1 VTLRTTVVP
10 HGTTTRRGR
19 ALTGVAV
26 AALVAAA
33 GADAF
38 AQTLTV
44 PPVTRGDPTLTGLAT
59 SRQAPEGRM
68 LVEADSL
75 VYDIDGD
82 TITADGGVVIYYG
95 AYTLT
100 AGSVTVDRA
109 RERVMAKGSV
119 EIVDPAGNIVRG
131 ESVELTDDLRDG
143 VVAAFELVTAQ
154 RTAFTAK
161 SATRTDGD
169 VTVFEDGVYLPCVD
183 CDGVAGRK
191 PVWQIRA
198 QRIVHKQGEKTV
210 TFENASFEFLGVPI
224 AWVPKMTQPD
234 PSVRRQSGLLMPTIT
249 YDNERGAG
257 LITPWYQV
265 LSPTMDVTV
274 APGVFTRQ
282 GLFADVEF
290 RHRLDSGLYSIR
302 ASGIRQL
309 DPGAYAG
316 TSGDR
321 EWRGSI
327 ATEGDFRINE
337 RWNWGWDLAVATDPT
352 YFDDYDRPEGGDDVV
367 NDIFLTGVDL
377 RNRWEGHLYGFFV
390 EQEDSQDPDAPPQDV
405 DLQEKQPYVHPVI
418 DHSIYA
424 PNAVMG
430 GELSLTTNLT
440 SLSRAKRDIYEFDS
454 DDDGKYGPDDGEK
467 VRLRGAAGNFSRASV
482 DALWR
487 RRIVDQLGQV
497 YTPFVS
503 FRGDVLFSSPDA
515 ADKVGLPSDEVG
527 ARVMPAVGLEYS
539 WPILVQSSV
548 GSSVIEPI
556 AQVIVRPNETG
567 VGDFSNEDAQ
577 SLVFDTTTL
586 FDYDKFS
593 GYDRVEGGGRLNY
606 GLRYTGTFHRGVTLT
621 GTVGQSIQLFGDN
634 SFDDAN
640 PYDTG
645 VGSGLAD
652 DASDY
657 VASLSLDTTLGL
669 LVNGFARFD
678 RDDLEPNWLQA
689 QVIGSAG
696 RFTGAFTYAFIRGE
710 PEIGVP
716 EDRSEFQATA
726 NVQVTERWRLFGGTR
741 YDLENDAF
749 VRNALGLAY
758 DDEAFSI
765 SLAYSQDKTQ
775 ADGEPDDQ
783 TVFLRLGL
791 RTLGEANTSTA
802 ADY

>member
-1 VTLRTTVVP
+1 M
-10 HGTTTRRGR
+10 
-19 ALTGVAV
+19 
-26 AALVAAA
+26 
-33 GADAF
+33 
-38 AQTLTV
+38 
-44 PPVTRGDPTLTGLAT
+44 PPVRTGPPTLTDLAT
-59 SRQAPEGRM
+59 SQQAPEGRM

-82 TITADGGVVIYYG
+82 TIAAEGSVVIYYG
-95 AYTLT
+95 SYTLT
-100 AGSVTVDRA
+100 AGRVEVNRA
-109 RERVMAKGSV
+109 AERVTASGSV

-131 ESVELTDDLRDG
+131 EKVELTDDLRDG
-143 VVAAFELVTAQ
+143 VVEALELVTAQ

-161 SATRTDGD
+161 SATRTNGD
-169 VTVFEDGVYLPCVD
+169 ETVFEDGVYLPCVD
-183 CDGVAGRK
+183 CDGVSGRK

-198 QRIVHKQGEKTV
+198 QRIIHKQGEKTV

-234 PSVRRQSGLLMPTIT
+234 PTVRRKSGLLMPTIT
-249 YDNERGAG
+249 YDKERGGG

-265 LSPTMDVTV
+265 LSPTMDMTI
-274 APGVFTRQ
+274 APGVYTRQ

-290 RHRLDSGLYSIR
+290 RHRLISGAYAIRVSGL
-302 ASGIRQL
+302 RQA

-316 TSGDR
+316 TAGDR
-321 EWRGSI
+321 EWRGSV

-377 RNRWEGHLYGFFV
+377 RNRWEGHLYAFFV
-390 EQEDSQDPDAPPQDV
+390 EQEDSTEPDAPPQDV

-430 GELSLTTNLT
+430 GELSLTTNIT

-454 DDDGKYGPDDGEK
+454 DGDGEYGPDDGEK
-467 VRLRGAAGNFSRASV
+467 VRLRGAAGSFSRASI

-487 RRIVDQLGQV
+487 RRFVDQLGQV

-503 FRGDVLFSSPDA
+503 LRGDLLFSSPDA
-515 ADKVGLPSDEVG
+515 ADVVGLPSDEVG
-527 ARVMPAVGLEYS
+527 ARIMPAVGLEYS
-539 WPILVQSSV
+539 WPLLVESSV
-548 GSSVIEPI
+548 GSSVFEPI

-593 GYDRVEGGGRLNY
+593 GYDRIEGGGRFNY
-606 GLRYTGTFHRGVTLT
+606 GLRYTGTFYRGVTLS
-621 GTVGQSIQLFGDN
+621 GMVGQSIQLFGEN
-634 SFDDAN
+634 SFAEAN
-640 PYDTG
+640 PYETG
-645 VGSGLAD
+645 VGSGLAA
-652 DASDY
+652 DASDI
-657 VASLSLDTTLGL
+657 VASVSLDTTLGL

-678 RDDLEPNWLQA
+678 RDDLQPNWLQA
-689 QVIGSAG
+689 QLIGSAG

-716 EDRSEFQATA
+716 EDRSEVQATA
-726 NVQVTERWRLFGGTR
+726 NVQLAERWRLFGGTR
-741 YDLENDAF
+741 YDLENDAV

-783 TVFLRLGL
+783 TIYLRLGL
-791 RTLGEANTSTA
+791 RTLGEANTSTD